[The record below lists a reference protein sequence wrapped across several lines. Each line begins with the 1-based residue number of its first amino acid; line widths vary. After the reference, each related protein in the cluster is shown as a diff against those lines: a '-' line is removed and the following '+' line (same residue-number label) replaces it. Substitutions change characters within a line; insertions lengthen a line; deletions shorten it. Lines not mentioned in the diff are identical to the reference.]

1 MKYLWSPWRMEYIQD
16 HTRDS
21 ACVFCEA
28 WAGGEDERTLL
39 LHRGQSAFVILNR
52 FPYTSGHLMVVPVVH
67 LPTLE
72 EVPLPTLTEV
82 MALTQTA
89 LKALRQVYRPQAFNV
104 GANIGELA
112 GAGIADHVHLH
123 VVPRWA
129 GDTNFMATLAETRVL
144 PEALDE
150 TYHRLHAAWP
160 EPNAP

>member
-1 MKYLWSPWRMEYIQD
+1 MKHLWSPWRMEYIQD
-16 HTRDS
+16 HSRVS
-21 ACVFCEA
+21 GCIFCEA
-28 WAGGEDERTLL
+28 WAGSDDEHTLL
-39 LHRGQSAFVILNR
+39 IHRGQSAFVILNR
-52 FPYTSGHLMVVPVVH
+52 FPYTSGHLMVVPITHV
-67 LPTLE
+67 PTLE

-89 LKALRQVYRPQAFNV
+89 LTVLRQVYRPQAFNV

-112 GAGIADHVHLH
+112 GAGIAEHVHLH

-150 TYHRLHAAWP
+150 TYHRLHATWP
-160 EPNAP
+160 EP